1 MPGYVDTGLNFVGVE
16 ECAAGH
22 ILIAEKGMVGERYLL
37 GSENLTLKAVLDILA
52 QITGLPAPTLK
63 IPHGVALGVAY
74 AETAFSRLIGREPQI
89 PVEGVRIA
97 QHMMFV
103 DCKRAQRELGFQP
116 GSATAALQRAVRWYE
131 ANGYIAPRRAKKIAH
146 ATAA

>member
-1 MPGYVDTGLNFVGVE
+1 
-16 ECAAGH
+16 
-22 ILIAEKGMVGERYLL
+22 
-37 GSENLTLKAVLDILA
+37 
-52 QITGLPAPTLK
+52 
-63 IPHGVALGVAY
+63 LGVAY
-74 AETAFSRLIGREPQI
+74 AESVFSRLIGREPQI

-116 GSATAALQRAVRWYE
+116 GSTTAAFERAVRWYE